1 MICICFDWSALPPRA
16 YFSRDVRTLWTALR
30 AMEDEQ
36 LWTGYVRSSRYEVQ
50 VDSEGWAAAAAQ
62 SLEHNGF
69 CVLRSPGR
77 DRRAPRGRGVRGAR
91 CTAQPRHWGQTGRS
105 PGAVEARGDEG
116 ARGGAEGRE
125 EAREYKNWCPRGGVI
140 IYS

>member
-1 MICICFDWSALPPRA
+1 
-16 YFSRDVRTLWTALR
+16 
-30 AMEDEQ
+30 MEDEQ

-77 DRRAPRGRGVRGAR
+77 VAPVELRPARQRRALTP
-91 CTAQPRHWGQTGRS
+91 GQFVVD
-105 PGAVEARGDEG
+105 PG
-116 ARGGAEGRE
+116 
-125 EAREYKNWCPRGGVI
+125 
-140 IYS
+140 

>member
-1 MICICFDWSALPPRA
+1 
-16 YFSRDVRTLWTALR
+16 
-30 AMEDEQ
+30 MEDEQ

-77 DRRAPRGRGVRGAR
+77 VAPVELCAR
-91 CTAQPRHWGQTGRS
+91 CM
-105 PGAVEARGDEG
+105 AVALSELD
-116 ARGGAEGRE
+116 
-125 EAREYKNWCPRGGVI
+125 
-140 IYS
+140 